1 MTNPA
6 KLVLVVLLF
15 FLAMTYVRGFT
26 ATGSGTDLTFSGN
39 APIAYNIS
47 VSNSKTADLV
57 PSFMADGPFTLL
69 LHDEPADL
77 IVPGHATKTFVLY
90 LTPTSVLRVG
100 DVYAASIRVAS
111 VNEVDSIPLILRKQ
125 NAPLFAPDSENAK
138 NGNGSNTGT
147 GAGSGLAS
155 GVSISA
161 SGLANAGL
169 VVIILVLIVAL
180 FARVKNRILGGTVQ

>member
-26 ATGSGTDLTFSGN
+26 ATGSEHDLTFSGN
-39 APIAYNIS
+39 APIAYNIT

-57 PSFMADGPFTLL
+57 PSFIAEGPFTILL
-69 LHDEPADL
+69 KDEPADL

-90 LTPTSVLRVG
+90 LAPTSVLRVG
-100 DVYAASIRVAS
+100 DVYSASIRVAS
-111 VNEVDSIPLILRKQ
+111 VNEADSIPLILRKQ
-125 NAPLFAPDSENAK
+125 SAPLFGSDSPIGNENET
-138 NGNGSNTGT
+138 GSNTGT
-147 GAGSGLAS
+147 GTGLAS

-161 SGLANAGL
+161 SSVANAGL

-180 FARVKNRILGGTVQ
+180 FARVKNRVLGGTAQ